1 VKEGTADM
9 ADKKDPREQALA
21 DARKQADADTQAH
34 YDRVGASQP
43 TPTQEENDRAKLG
56 FDSLADLDDKEAD
69 GSPEEKAPAA
79 YETRSTAAKK

>member
-1 VKEGTADM
+1 M
-9 ADKKDPREQALA
+9 ADKDPAKAREAQLKASQDEIAARTAEQLA
-21 DARKQADADTQAH
+21 R
-34 YDRVGASQP
+34 SENLQP

-56 FDSLADLDDKEAD
+56 LHSLADLDDKEAD